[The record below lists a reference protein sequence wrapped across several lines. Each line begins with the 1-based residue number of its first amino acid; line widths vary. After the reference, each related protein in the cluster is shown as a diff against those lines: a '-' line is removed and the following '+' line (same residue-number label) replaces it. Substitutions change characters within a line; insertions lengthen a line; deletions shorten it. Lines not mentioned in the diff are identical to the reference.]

1 MSSTFLHLS
10 DLHLTRPGQLVS
22 GIDPLRNV
30 REVLA
35 YIGERD
41 IAPSFVVV
49 SGDLSNDGSPESYEV
64 LAEILAELPEE
75 LPILLALGNH
85 DDRTAFGRV
94 ILGQEGGGDPTRY
107 HYSQTIEGLRVIVLD
122 SLVPGQD
129 AGELG
134 SEQIAWLD
142 RELQASAPAETLI
155 VLHHCCR
162 LAAPAH
168 HFPQFILRD
177 APAMEEI
184 VARHH
189 ERIIGVLAGHSH
201 QANAALFGG
210 TLHVTAPAILCQ
222 LDFFAG
228 ESYTPVAGPGFN
240 FCQLRDDQLVVS
252 PVLLGDGG

>member
-1 MSSTFLHLS
+1 VTGTFLHLS

-22 GIDPLRNV
+22 GIDSLRNLRRV
-30 REVLA
+30 MA
-35 YIGERD
+35 YIGQRD

-49 SGDLSNDGSPESYEV
+49 SGDLSNDGSQESYEV
-64 LAEILAELPEE
+64 LAGILAELPNE

-85 DDRTAFGRV
+85 DDRAAFSRV
-94 ILGQEGGGDPTRY
+94 ILGQEGGGQERY
-107 HYSQTIEGLRVIVLD
+107 HYSQTIGNVCVIVLD

-129 AGELG
+129 AGALG
-134 SEQIAWLD
+134 PDQIAWLD
-142 RELQASAPAETLI
+142 RELQESAPAETLI

-168 HFPQFILRD
+168 HFPAFILGD
-177 APAMEEI
+177 APALEDI
-184 VARHH
+184 VSHHH

-201 QANAALFGG
+201 QANAAPFGG

-228 ESYTPVAGPGFN
+228 ETYTPVAGSGFN
-240 FCQLRDDQLVVS
+240 LCQIQHGQLVVS
-252 PVLLGDGG
+252 PVLLGDG